1 MNEKNRKDFD
11 RWIKSMTMKEL
22 RILMIININ
31 RKGLSQTFYQIAIGE
46 YLKRI
51 GEHNEQFK

>member
-51 GEHNEQFK
+51 GEHNEQL